1 MKKSASYKTVFN
13 MQLSTE
19 LLEAQRLDL
28 QSEEVS
34 PLVLA
39 VSMTWLKVQDKAIT
53 LGISIDIL

>member
-34 PLVLA
+34 HLVLA
-39 VSMTWLKVQDKAIT
+39 VNMTWLKVQDKAIT

>member
-1 MKKSASYKTVFN
+1 MKKSASCKTVFN

>member
-39 VSMTWLKVQDKAIT
+39 VNMMWLKVQDKAIT

>member
-39 VSMTWLKVQDKAIT
+39 VNMTWLKVQDKAIT